1 MAFKNIFLSLSLVLF
16 AAAAFGQKVKYK
28 DLFLLLNSKQYAD
41 AEPFLKKFL
50 KENPDHPNALM
61 YMGIVYQEKS
71 NKDDVLKQTELLQRH
86 IDSAVLFM
94 TRPIRKLTRRRSSAT
109 TNTTKV
115 ISGGI
120 CVQATLQSN
129 FPISSLTLRR
139 KCRD

>member
-1 MAFKNIFLSLSLVLF
+1 MGFKNIFLSLSLVLF
-16 AAAAFGQKVKYK
+16 AVAAFGQKVKYK

-86 IDSAVLFM
+86 IDSAVLFYDKAYKEIDEKEIK
-94 TRPIRKLTRRRSSAT
+94 R
-109 TNTTKV
+109 N
-115 ISGGI
+115 
-120 CVQATLQSN
+120 
-129 FPISSLTLRR
+129 
-139 KCRD
+139 DEY